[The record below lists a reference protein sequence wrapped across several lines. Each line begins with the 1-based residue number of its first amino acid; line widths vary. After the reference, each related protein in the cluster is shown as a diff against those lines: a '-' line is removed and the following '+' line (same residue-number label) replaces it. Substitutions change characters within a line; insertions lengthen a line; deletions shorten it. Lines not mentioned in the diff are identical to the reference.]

1 MTIKKKEETSVELN
15 VVDINRQSM
24 TFHVLGVSPL
34 IYNAM
39 SSKTLGSLLVGSQP
53 KTRAE
58 KATTVKHDPPNEYRE
73 SVYCRRQDEI
83 GPTRLILPAHL
94 FKASIR
100 EAALRMPGATKTQI
114 NQLVQVE
121 GINVDLYGIPQIIM
135 NVMRSADMNRTPDI
149 RTRAVV
155 PEWACKVDLNYI
167 SPMLNAST
175 IGKLFTAAGQI
186 MGVGDSRPQKGYAF
200 GKYEIVAENDK
211 RFQSL
216 IKSSTM
222 AKQDAALRH
231 PVCFDRETE
240 RLLAMFEE
248 YMKGRDKP
256 SKKATP
262 IVMEETEAKPRG
274 RRKRNGAENISEPT
288 S

>member
-1 MTIKKKEETSVELN
+1 MAVKKKEASVELN
-15 VVDINRQSM
+15 VVEINRQSIS
-24 TFHVLGVSPL
+24 FHVLGITPL

-58 KATTVKHDPPNEYRE
+58 KATTVKHNPPDEYRE
-73 SVYCRRQDEI
+73 SVYCRRQDES

-114 NQLVQVE
+114 NQLVFVE
-121 GINVDLYGIPQIIM
+121 GINIDLYGNPQIIM

-155 PEWACKVDLNYI
+155 PQWACKVDLNYI

-175 IGKLFTAAGQI
+175 IGTLFTAAGQI
-186 MGVGDSRPQKGYAF
+186 MGIGDSRPQKGYNF
-200 GKYEIVAENDK
+200 GKFEVVAEDDK
-211 RFQSL
+211 RFQAV
-216 IKSSTM
+216 IKSSNM

-248 YMKGRDKP
+248 HMKHRDKP
-256 SKKATP
+256 TKKTIP
-262 IVMEETEAKPRG
+262 IIEDEVKPRARG
-274 RRKRNGAENISEPT
+274 RRRNNGDATIDAE
-288 S
+288 